1 MKINFFLL
9 LFLLIY
15 STKVVAQNN
24 NNVPRTYA
32 PTQSKTKQ
40 SPYPWHRNITA
51 TIFWVGESPTANNPT
66 HNRSSAWDPDWMK
79 NFGGFD
85 DPNPVNRTRD
95 YRPKKFIPK
104 LNPFY
109 IALPYNDKVNYKKTK
124 TSAKRVIPWF
134 NRTFKKEGQSVCH
147 NRWVAIHYKGKICCA
162 QWADVG
168 PFETDDWSYVFGKS
182 KPKAKANNAAGI
194 DLSPAVRDYLG
205 INGADNK
212 CDWRFAELSEIPY
225 GPWRKFGIN
234 NHFADMPRYVDK
246 TKKREIEILK
256 RAREAWLRKN

>member
-15 STKVVAQNN
+15 STKIVAQNN

-85 DPNPVNRTRD
+85 DPNPANRTRD

-104 LNPFY
+104 LSSLELVSSY
-109 IALPYNDKVNYKKTK
+109 CLTEAGAGSDAASLKTTAKKK
-124 TSAKRVIPWF
+124 
-134 NRTFKKEGQSVCH
+134 
-147 NRWVAIHYKGKICCA
+147 
-162 QWADVG
+162 
-168 PFETDDWSYVFGKS
+168 
-182 KPKAKANNAAGI
+182 
-194 DLSPAVRDYLG
+194 L
-205 INGADNK
+205 
-212 CDWRFAELSEIPY
+212 
-225 GPWRKFGIN
+225 
-234 NHFADMPRYVDK
+234 
-246 TKKREIEILK
+246 
-256 RAREAWLRKN
+256 